1 MPGLPVTAPILTV
14 EDLSVRYGVR
24 VALSGVTLT
33 VDPGQRVAV
42 VGPNGSGKSTFLK
55 AIVGLV
61 EITGGRITVHDHA
74 PGRDRC
80 VAYVPQR
87 AGLDWRFPVTVED
100 VVLMARAHRVGW
112 LRRPGA
118 ADHAAV
124 DAALSAVGIADLAH
138 RRIRDLS
145 GGQQQRML
153 IARALAQ
160 EARLVLMDE
169 PLNILDT
176 GSAETIVDVMDDL
189 AANGVAVLVALH
201 DLALAEARFDTVLLV
216 SGRMIAYGPPSEALS
231 EKNLISAYGAGLQVV
246 DGTDGRRVVSDP
258 GCCDDGHAAHLA
270 PAIAP
275 RSAVGLPSVG
285 WTAGGTAAQAQPDES
300 RTRGHGHRSG

>member
-1 MPGLPVTAPILTV
+1 MNAPILTV
-14 EDLSVRYGVR
+14 EDLTVCYGAR

-61 EITGGRITVHDHA
+61 ETTSGRIAVHDHA

-87 AGLDWRFPVTVED
+87 AGLDWRFPVTVQD

-112 LRRPGA
+112 LRQPGA
-118 ADHAAV
+118 ADRAAV

-169 PLNILDT
+169 PLNNLDQ

-231 EKNLISAYGAGLQVV
+231 ERNLITAYGAGLQVV

-258 GCCDDGHAAHLA
+258 GCCDDGHSAHLPPVVVHGG
-270 PAIAP
+270 PA
-275 RSAVGLPSVG
+275 GLPSVG
-285 WTAGGTAAQAQPDES
+285 WTAGDAAGLSGES
-300 RTRGHGHRSG
+300 VTRGHGRRRD